1 MAQKI
6 FLIVKVVSIKGEF
19 APEVQ
24 MQPPEVMQVTKR
36 FLLPHL
42 RSRQDGHQQPNQSS
56 DVLLPVG
63 RPVDDYGRLGPVMTL
78 EKKKVPAQKPMQW
91 MPYEKLSTMFDDWG
105 RVPDYL
111 FN

>member
-91 MPYEKLSTMFDDWG
+91 MPYEKLSTMFDDWE